1 MEIKWLL
8 LDLTKSRVVS
18 LRIQMKGITA
28 QNSSCPKYS
37 VSILLFLTQLS
48 LPVTTVQSEVSLQPQ
63 TLAYLLTI
71 AGTPGCHLTPT

>member
-8 LDLTKSRVVS
+8 LDLTKSSVVS

-63 TLAYLLTI
+63 TLAHLLTI
-71 AGTPGCHLTPT
+71 AGTPGCQLTPT